1 MVQIAGTLYADWH
14 GPLYQES
21 EFSTILKKVFSR
33 DSFSWSKKEHL
44 SDARN
49 REKPVIFK
57 NYFADLPASNST
69 RTGAIVFVAIDRRT
83 RIVSFRQ

>member
-1 MVQIAGTLYADWH
+1 MRTGTVPFITRANF
-14 GPLYQES
+14 QQ
-21 EFSTILKKVFSR
+21 FLKKVFSR
-33 DSFSWSKKEHL
+33 DSFSWSKKEQL
-44 SDARN
+44 CDASD